1 MLLYCN
7 VYISLYYNYGSIYKE
22 PIEIVDN
29 KKKYTDKAMASIKEL
44 IQTEKNYI
52 ENLKAIQ
59 PYLNYF
65 ERSNAEASP
74 YETDKRK
81 FSISNAIRKMSIA
94 NLNSVNAVVDSKNQE
109 NDTSDLNFE
118 SFVPMPERLRSGRYK
133 ICMGNFKAL
142 INFHER

>member
-1 MLLYCN
+1 MF
-7 VYISLYYNYGSIYKE
+7 KE

-29 KKKYTDKAMASIKEL
+29 KTKYTEKAMASIKEL

-59 PYLNYF
+59 PYFNYF
-65 ERSNAEASP
+65 EKSKAEASP
-74 YETDKRK
+74 NYISISIDKRK
-81 FSISNAIRKMSIA
+81 FSISDAIRKMSIA
-94 NLNSVNAVVDSKNQE
+94 NLNSTNADVDSKNQRKLQE
-109 NDTSDLNFE
+109 DDTSDLNFE

-142 INFHER
+142 INFHERYIFCSK

>member
-1 MLLYCN
+1 
-7 VYISLYYNYGSIYKE
+7 
-22 PIEIVDN
+22 
-29 KKKYTDKAMASIKEL
+29 MASIKEL

-65 ERSNAEASP
+65 EQSTAEASP
-74 YETDKRK
+74 NGTDKRK

-94 NLNSVNAVVDSKNQE
+94 NLNSMNSVLDSKNLCGFQENVE
-109 NDTSDLNFE
+109 NDTHALNFE
-118 SFVPMPERLRSGRYK
+118 TFVPMPERLRSGRYK

-142 INFHER
+142 INFHERYIFCSK

>member
-1 MLLYCN
+1 
-7 VYISLYYNYGSIYKE
+7 
-22 PIEIVDN
+22 
-29 KKKYTDKAMASIKEL
+29 MASIKEL

-52 ENLKAIQ
+52 ENLKTIQ

-65 ERSNAEASP
+65 ERSNVEASP

>member
-1 MLLYCN
+1 M
-7 VYISLYYNYGSIYKE
+7 
-22 PIEIVDN
+22 DN
-29 KKKYTDKAMASIKEL
+29 KKKYTEKAMASIKEL

-59 PYLNYF
+59 PYFNYF
-65 ERSNAEASP
+65 EKSKAEASP
-74 YETDKRK
+74 NGMDKRK
-81 FSISNAIRKMSIA
+81 FSISDAIRKMSIA
-94 NLNSVNAVVDSKNQE
+94 NLNSMNAVVDSKNQCILQE

-142 INFHER
+142 LNFHER

>member
-1 MLLYCN
+1 
-7 VYISLYYNYGSIYKE
+7 
-22 PIEIVDN
+22 
-29 KKKYTDKAMASIKEL
+29 MASIKEL

-65 ERSNAEASP
+65 EKSQAEASP
-74 YETDKRK
+74 NGTDKMK
-81 FSISNAIRKMSIA
+81 FSISEAIRKMSIS
-94 NLNSVNAVVDSKNQE
+94 NLNSMNAVVDSKNQCKLEE
-109 NDTSDLNFE
+109 NDTNDLNFE

-142 INFHER
+142 INFHERYIFCSK

>member
-1 MLLYCN
+1 
-7 VYISLYYNYGSIYKE
+7 
-22 PIEIVDN
+22 
-29 KKKYTDKAMASIKEL
+29 MASIKEL

-65 ERSNAEASP
+65 EQSTAEASP
-74 YETDKRK
+74 NGTDKRK

-142 INFHER
+142 INFHERYIFCSK